1 MKNKINIVI
10 AFEND
15 QDLLEKDNFF
25 VIDNADVITESTG
38 RGFGVKPDKSIKP
51 NSSVFNKYK
60 DEIIFAFT
68 ENEID
73 KIQYNLAYKCYFMVS
88 LNLNGD
94 KLKNKFID
102 LLIIESDEKI
112 KEYCIKTYH
121 EQENLRTLFD
131 MKG

>member
-1 MKNKINIVI
+1 MNVAI
-10 AFEND
+10 AFLND
-15 QDLLEKDNFF
+15 KDVLEKDNFF

-73 KIQYNLAYKCYFMVS
+73 KIQYNFAYKCYFMVS

-102 LLIIESDEKI
+102 LLIIESNEKI
-112 KEYCIKTYH
+112 KESCKNIYK
-121 EQENLRTLFD
+121 EKMNLKCLFD